1 MEKREVQTN
10 TQALIINGLLA
21 AIYIVLTVVVS
32 PIAQGPIQ
40 FRISESLN
48 HIVVF
53 NKKLMWGVVMGVVM
67 FNLFFSEGGML
78 DVFFGGGQ
86 TLLALS
92 ITAAA
97 EKYIKDEK
105 KRLVLNTLD
114 FSASMILIAIM
125 ICILSNQAIGSAFFW
140 GTYGSLFLSELIIMS
155 VSAPVIYNINK
166 YVKFN
171 RFN

>member
-10 TQALIINGLLA
+10 TQALILNGLLA
-21 AIYIVLTVVVS
+21 AMYVALTIAVA

-53 NKKLMWGVVMGVVM
+53 NKKLMWGVVTGVIM
-67 FNLFFSEGGML
+67 FNLFFSNGGML

-86 TLLALS
+86 TLIALG
-92 ITAAA
+92 ITAMA
-97 EKYIKDEK
+97 EKYIKDTK
-105 KRLVLNTLD
+105 KRLILNTIV
-114 FSASMILIAIM
+114 FSVSMVLIAIM
-125 ICILSNQAIGSAFFW
+125 ICILSNQAIGSVFFW
-140 GTYGSLFLSELIIMS
+140 ATYGSLFLSELIIMS
-155 VSAPVIYNINK
+155 ISAPIIYNINK
-166 YVKFN
+166 YVKFD

>member
-32 PIAQGPIQ
+32 PIAQ

-105 KRLVLNTLD
+105 KRLVLNTLV